1 MEKINRSLN
10 KLANTN
16 QFQQRYE
23 KLKQEIFEDE
33 QVRLFL
39 NANSSTVTEDMI
51 EKTWGSFMSSLH
63 KAISAIN
70 VQAWT
75 AASI

>member
-23 KLKQEIFEDE
+23 KLKQEI
-33 QVRLFL
+33 L
-39 NANSSTVTEDMI
+39 
-51 EKTWGSFMSSLH
+51 KTNKCGYS
-63 KAISAIN
+63 
-70 VQAWT
+70 
-75 AASI
+75 